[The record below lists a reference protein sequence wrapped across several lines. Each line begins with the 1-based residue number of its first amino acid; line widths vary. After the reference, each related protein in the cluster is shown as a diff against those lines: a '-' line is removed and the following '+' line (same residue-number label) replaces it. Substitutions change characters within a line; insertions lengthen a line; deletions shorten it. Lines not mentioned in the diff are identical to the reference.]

1 MKIFVL
7 KIISHIRY
15 PIKFFYKIRNIY
27 YYFRYKL
34 NYNETI
40 YINKQ
45 SKIFKSLKI
54 NRHLGLKK
62 LDIIKNNH
70 FTHSGMNS
78 EHQVF
83 FASLSLTKKIRNIL
97 EIGTFDGT
105 NSFQLSILFP
115 KAKVTTLDLPT
126 ESEEFKKSYNRSE
139 LIKRNQFIKKRN
151 MILKKSTNIKFIQKN
166 SLNLIFEKKK
176 YDLIW
181 VDGAHGNPIV
191 TSDIINS
198 LRLLNKK
205 GVMACDDIYVQK
217 STEDINFSSFDP
229 KFADQMY
236 SNLNAYETLLSLESA
251 KLIKF
256 KLIYKR
262 IDANNRISGRRKF
275 IAIVK
280 HY

>member
-1 MKIFVL
+1 MKIFVT
-7 KIISHIRY
+7 KILSHIQH
-15 PIKFFYKIRNIY
+15 PIKIFYKIRNV
-27 YYFRYKL
+27 YYFFRYQL
-34 NYNETI
+34 NYNKSIFE
-40 YINKQ
+40 NKQ
-45 SKIFKSLKI
+45 NKIFKSLKI

-62 LDIIKNNH
+62 LNHIKNNH
-70 FTHSGMNS
+70 FTYSGMNS

-83 FASLSLTKKIRNIL
+83 FSSLSIKRKVRNIL

-115 KAKVTTLDLPT
+115 KAKITTLDLPAK
-126 ESEEFKKSYNRSE
+126 SEGFKKSYNRSD
-139 LIKRNQFIKKRN
+139 FIQRKKFLKKRN
-151 MILKKSTNIKFIQKN
+151 MILKKSANITFIEKN

-181 VDGAHGNPIV
+181 VDGAHGNPVV
-191 TSDIINS
+191 TSDILNS

-205 GVMACDDIYVQK
+205 GVMACDDIYIEK
-217 STEDINFSSFDP
+217 NTEDFNYDSFSP

-236 SNLNAYETLLSLESA
+236 SNMNSYETLTCLEAA

-262 IDANNRISGRRKF
+262 VDTNNKIPGRRKF

>member
-7 KIISHIRY
+7 KVISNIRH
-15 PIKFFYKIRNIY
+15 PIKIFYKIRNIY

-34 NYNETI
+34 NYNETF

-54 NRHLGLKK
+54 NRHFGLKK
-62 LDIIKNNH
+62 LNNIKNNYL
-70 FTHSGMNS
+70 THSGMNS

-83 FASLSLTKKIRNIL
+83 FASLSLKKKIRNIL

-105 NSFQLSILFP
+105 NSFQLSILFS
-115 KAKVTTLDLPT
+115 KAKITTLDLPA
-126 ESEEFKKSYNRSE
+126 ESEEFKKSYDRSE
-139 LIKRNQFIKKRN
+139 FIKRNQFIKKRN
-151 MILKKSTNIKFIQKN
+151 MILKKSTNIKFIEKN

-181 VDGAHGNPIV
+181 VDGAHANPVV

-198 LRLLNKK
+198 LRLLSKK
-205 GVMACDDIYVQK
+205 GVMACDDIYVNK
-217 STEDINFSSFDP
+217 STEDINFDRFDA
-229 KFADQMY
+229 KFANLMY
-236 SNLNAYETLLSLESA
+236 PNQNAYETLLFLEVA

-256 KLIYKR
+256 RLIYKR
-262 IDANNRISGRRKF
+262 IDENNSIPGRRKF
-275 IAIVK
+275 IAIVN